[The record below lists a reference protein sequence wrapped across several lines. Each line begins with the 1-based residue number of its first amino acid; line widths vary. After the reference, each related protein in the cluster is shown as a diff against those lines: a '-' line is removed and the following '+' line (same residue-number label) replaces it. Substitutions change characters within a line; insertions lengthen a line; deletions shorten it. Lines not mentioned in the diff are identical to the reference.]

1 MANILSEWFVK
12 FASETG
18 ILGEI
23 RRYQEMGSYVLLLL
37 GILGCFLGFWVYRAY
52 VSVFLFFLIAY
63 VSTICLSSR
72 VDWGVV
78 VTCFAV
84 VGTALAILAYGWHRL
99 GGCILCACIGI
110 WIGTLVCPSVW
121 AAILGGV
128 LAVLWMLLFPVLAL
142 CSLTALWGGW
152 LISDLLFQLVWKGK
166 PSLHG
171 LTAFI
176 CAGVGFGI
184 QILLSRHQTLFAQ
197 TCPKRVAHWL
207 EQKKGK

>member
-84 VGTALAILAYGWHRL
+84 V
-99 GGCILCACIGI
+99 
-110 WIGTLVCPSVW
+110 
-121 AAILGGV
+121 
-128 LAVLWMLLFPVLAL
+128 
-142 CSLTALWGGW
+142 
-152 LISDLLFQLVWKGK
+152 
-166 PSLHG
+166 
-171 LTAFI
+171 
-176 CAGVGFGI
+176 
-184 QILLSRHQTLFAQ
+184 
-197 TCPKRVAHWL
+197 
-207 EQKKGK
+207 